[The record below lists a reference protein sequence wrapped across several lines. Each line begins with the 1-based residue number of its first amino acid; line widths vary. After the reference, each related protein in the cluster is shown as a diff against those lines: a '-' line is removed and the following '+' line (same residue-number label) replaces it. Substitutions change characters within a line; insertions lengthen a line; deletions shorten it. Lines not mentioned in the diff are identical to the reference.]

1 VLELNALLLTLWN
14 LRRNSLWW
22 RNRDTNSLIYAFNRD
37 VLIYLVSLLGI
48 SVVNAALG
56 KQSQKGPYQT
66 MLLEPQRIAHGV
78 LSAQLILNAR
88 KYMESL
94 TVDAS
99 GEWGS
104 HPLDTLPLSF
114 ETMYASTS
122 ASGTRECQEEIELR

>member
-1 VLELNALLLTLWN
+1 MCYILHDSYSQELINITG
-14 LRRNSLWW
+14 R
-22 RNRDTNSLIYAFNRD
+22 
-37 VLIYLVSLLGI
+37 
-48 SVVNAALG
+48 
-56 KQSQKGPYQT
+56 
-66 MLLEPQRIAHGV
+66 PQRIAHGV

-122 ASGTRECQEEIELR
+122 ASGTRECQEEIELQ